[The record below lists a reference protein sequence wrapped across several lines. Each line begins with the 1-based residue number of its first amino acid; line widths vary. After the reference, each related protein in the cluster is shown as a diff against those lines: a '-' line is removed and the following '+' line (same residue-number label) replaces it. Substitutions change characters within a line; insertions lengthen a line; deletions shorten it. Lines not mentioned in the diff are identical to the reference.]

1 MKLLKPAW
9 VAQDDLPIFSC
20 DIHPLGKKFAT
31 GGQGDDCGRV
41 TIWNMEPILSP
52 KAQKDSSVPKMLC
65 QMDNHLAC
73 VNCVR
78 WSSNGKYLA
87 SAGDDKLVM
96 LWQQSAYGGGAVFG
110 GGGKVNHESYRCA
123 HTLRL
128 HSGDVLDIAW
138 SPDDSWLATASVD
151 NTVIVWDVEKLPQT
165 VAILKGHTG
174 LVKGVTWDPVG
185 KYLASQSDDKTLRVW
200 RTTDWGLEA
209 VVTEPFEDCGGTTH
223 VLRLNWS
230 PDGQYLVSAH
240 AMNGGGPTAQILD
253 REGWKFEK
261 DFVGHRKAIT
271 CVRFND
277 NIFEKYRNDVDEGS
291 GKKVLCNY
299 VCLAIGSRDRSLSV
313 WLTALKRPLF
323 VVHDVFDSSILD
335 LSWSKDGF
343 VLIACSMDGSIA
355 AVVMDKTELGVPM
368 TPDKKDTLL
377 KRLYGQSVG
386 SMKQK
391 PLLIEDPALLRVKE
405 NGDSLSPMLN
415 GHHKSMDSIMPVK
428 GPLDKQIEVRT
439 TDGRRRITPMYLP
452 PNIENGIDSQ
462 SSSQTTFGKNMMQ
475 SSSLQSKSKIKVERL
490 DGVVDPNVSPGKN
503 GTPTKPIIESHSQS
517 SMPATVTPTPTVVK
531 PNMIAIKRKP
541 GNASANAT
549 TTATDSSDSQAK
561 PSVIKPKSTKKKPD
575 DDDDEKVKPVKKK
588 HGVIES
594 SSSESGDS
602 SSDDSSGSSDDE
614 SASRTSKSDKSDHDK
629 KSKMNGH
636 DDRPKDVSMA
646 PKPSVIAIK
655 RKADDSPTSQP
666 SVKKRGRPPKSSN
679 PSTGTST
686 PVLSDR
692 MTAPPATAAI
702 PSLAP
707 ATPTRAFVPA
717 VSRPSS
723 PGLPPLAM
731 ANQRQIFNVKTNAG
745 IQAVHVHNN
754 IYRSSAGSVH
764 RVYVQEGKDDDAI
777 VKWEMM
783 FPSPVVSVKG
793 GCSMVIIACRD
804 ATIHLLSSSGVR
816 LLPPLELPAPPTLLT
831 VNNNVLACVTT
842 TARLFLWQLHPSP
855 RIIME
860 DKPVSPLHNH
870 TSPRTSKSISSL
882 SFTSANAPLISLSDG
897 SSHTFSPEMGSWLQL
912 VPPRSDLPNQPPTDL
927 PHHPSSALPLA
938 SITPRPIA
946 APRLQPNISSACSGS
961 AIESRLSSS
970 KYLSSPTEYR
980 YWLGCQVRYLTSQ
993 GQEAKLRTLLEDLMG
1008 PPSWTQGRGR
1018 SAGSGKQNGLDAM
1031 DTGEASGNEVVD
1043 NGNDWKDSVLGIS
1056 KRRLLE
1062 DLLPLVASNLSLQR
1076 LYSEFR
1082 KQLDHIQSDS
1092 IDLFK

>member
-1 MKLLKPAW
+1 

-96 LWQQSAYGGGAVFG
+96 LWTLSAYGGGAVFG

-138 SPDDSWLATASVD
+138 SPDDTWLATASVD

-277 NIFEKYRNDVDEGS
+277 NIFEKYRNDVDEDS

-343 VLIACSMDGSIA
+343 VLIACSMDGSVA
-355 AVVMDKTELGVPM
+355 AVVMDKTELGIPM
-368 TPDKKDTLL
+368 SADKKDTLL
-377 KRLYGQSVG
+377 KKLYGQSVG

-405 NGDSLSPMLN
+405 NGDYGESPIMN
-415 GHHKSMDSIMPVK
+415 GHHKPMDSIMPVK

-452 PNIENGIDSQ
+452 PIIENGVDSQQ
-462 SSSQTTFGKNMMQ
+462 SSSQMFGKNMMQ
-475 SSSLQSKSKIKVERL
+475 SSTSTSKSKMKVERL

-517 SMPATVTPTPTVVK
+517 SMPATATPTPAVVK

-541 GNASANAT
+541 GPSGNAT
-549 TTATDSSDSQAK
+549 TTTTDSSDSQAK
-561 PSVIKPKSTKKKPD
+561 PSVSKPKSDKEKKKTD
-575 DDDDEKVKPVKKK
+575 DDDDDKTKPVKKK

-629 KSKMNGH
+629 KSSKMNGH
-636 DDRPKDVSMA
+636 EERPKDVSLA

-692 MTAPPATAAI
+692 MTAPTPAMSLPPLVA
-702 PSLAP
+702 PS
-707 ATPTRAFVPA
+707 TPTRATVPA

-723 PGLPPLAM
+723 PGLPPLFL
-731 ANQRQIFNVKTNAG
+731 ANPRQVFNVKTVAG
-745 IQAVHVHNN
+745 LESVHVHNN
-754 IYRSSAGSVH
+754 IHRSSAGSVH
-764 RVYVQEGKDDDAI
+764 RVYVEEGKDDEAV

-793 GCSMVIIACRD
+793 GGSAMVVIACRD

-816 LLPPLELPAPPTLLT
+816 LLPPLELPAPPTLLSVT
-831 VNNNVLACVTT
+831 STLLACVTT
-842 TARLFLWQLHPSP
+842 TARLFLWRLHPSP

-882 SFTSANAPLISLSDG
+882 SFTSSNAPIISLSDG
-897 SSHTFSPEMGSWLQL
+897 SSHTFSHDLGSWLQL
-912 VPPRSDLPNQPPTDL
+912 VPSRSDLSNQPPSDL
-927 PHHPSSALPLA
+927 PHHPSSSLPLA

-970 KYLSSPTEYR
+970 MYLSSPTEYR

-993 GQEAKLRTLLEDLMG
+993 GQEAKLRTMMEDLMG
-1008 PPSWTQGRGR
+1008 PPSWNQGRGR
-1018 SAGSGKQNGLDAM
+1018 DAM
-1031 DTGEASGNEVVD
+1031 DTGEETTS
-1043 NGNDWKDSVLGIS
+1043 GNDWKDSVLGIS

-1062 DLLPLVASNLSLQR
+1062 ELLPLVASNLSLQR

-1092 IDLFK
+1092 IDLFKRKEDSIDLFK